1 VHGIINIINMDILLV
16 AIVLIIIFLVIVA
29 YIFSIYNRFKSL
41 RNAGDATLSQTRV
54 AMKKR
59 LDMIEQLVEAVKS
72 YAKFEQDTFE
82 KITSLRVNVGKAG
95 TEELKKIDGESRGI
109 LGNIIAVAENY
120 PELKTSGTVTTL
132 MNSIKDME
140 DEIARHRYTYNNII
154 QEYNTMLDTIPSRY
168 IGRSAGM
175 SKKEY
180 LDFFDEEL
188 KRPVV
193 SWS

>member
-1 VHGIINIINMDILLV
+1 MDILLV
-16 AIVLIIIFLVIVA
+16 VFVLIILFLVIA
-29 YIFSIYNRFKSL
+29 IYFFSTYNRLKSL
-41 RNAGDATLSQTRV
+41 RNASDATLSQARV

-82 KITSLRVNVGKAG
+82 KITSMRVTVGKAG
-95 TEELKKIDGESRGI
+95 TEDLKKIDSESRGI

-120 PELKTSGTVTTL
+120 PALKTSETVTSL
-132 MNSIKDME
+132 MNSVKDIE
-140 DEIARHRYTYNNII
+140 DEIASHRYTYNNII
-154 QEYNTMLDTIPSRY
+154 QVYNTMLDTIPSRF

-188 KRPVV
+188 KRPAV

>member
-1 VHGIINIINMDILLV
+1 MDILMVVLLLIV
-16 AIVLIIIFLVIVA
+16 VLIIILIA
-29 YIFSIYNRFKSL
+29 YFFSVYNRLKSL
-41 RNAGDATLSQTRV
+41 RNAGDATLSQARV

-72 YAKFEQDTFE
+72 YAKFEQDTLT
-82 KITSLRVNVGKAG
+82 KITSMRASIGKAG
-95 TEELKKIDGESRGI
+95 PNELNKVDSEMKGL

-120 PELKTSGTVTTL
+120 PALKTSETVTVT
-132 MNSIKDME
+132 MNAIKDIE

-154 QEYNTMLDTIPSRY
+154 QEYNTMLDTIPSKY
-168 IGRSAGM
+168 IGRSVGL

-193 SWS
+193 SWG

>member
-1 VHGIINIINMDILLV
+1 MDILLV
-16 AIVLIIIFLVIVA
+16 VFVLVILFLVSA
-29 YIFSIYNRFKSL
+29 LYFFSTYNRFKSL
-41 RNAGDATLSQTRV
+41 RNGGDATLSQARV

-82 KITSLRVNVGKAG
+82 KITSMRVTLGKAG
-95 TEELKKIDGESRGI
+95 TEDLKKIDGESRGL

-120 PELKTSGTVTTL
+120 PALKTSETVTSL
-132 MNSIKDME
+132 MNSVKDIE

-154 QEYNTMLDTIPSRY
+154 QEYNTMLDTIPSKY

-188 KRPVV
+188 KRPTV

>member
-1 VHGIINIINMDILLV
+1 MDILLV

>member
-1 VHGIINIINMDILLV
+1 MDILIAVLLLI
-16 AIVLIIIFLVIVA
+16 AVLIIILIA
-29 YIFSIYNRFKSL
+29 YFFSVYNRLKSL
-41 RNAGDATLSQTRV
+41 RNAGDATLSQARV

-72 YAKFEQDTFE
+72 YAKFEQDTLT
-82 KITSLRVNVGKAG
+82 KITGMRASLGKASPN
-95 TEELKKIDGESRGI
+95 ELNKMDSEMRGL

-120 PELKTSGTVTTL
+120 PALKTSETVTMT
-132 MNSIKDME
+132 MHAIKDIE

-154 QEYNTMLDTIPSRY
+154 QEYNTMLDTIPSKFV
-168 IGRSAGM
+168 GRGVGM

-193 SWS
+193 SWG

>member
-1 VHGIINIINMDILLV
+1 MDILLV
-16 AIVLIIIFLVIVA
+16 AIVLIIIFLVTVA
-29 YIFSIYNRFKSL
+29 YIFSIYNRFKNL

-82 KITSLRVNVGKAG
+82 KITGLRVNVGKAG

-175 SKKEY
+175 SKK
-180 LDFFDEEL
+180 
-188 KRPVV
+188 
-193 SWS
+193 

>member
-1 VHGIINIINMDILLV
+1 MDILMVVLLLIV
-16 AIVLIIIFLVIVA
+16 VLIIILIA
-29 YIFSIYNRFKSL
+29 YFFSVYNRLKSL
-41 RNAGDATLSQTRV
+41 RNAGDATLSQARV

-72 YAKFEQDTFE
+72 YAKFEQDTLT
-82 KITSLRVNVGKAG
+82 KITSMRASLGKAG
-95 TEELKKIDGESRGI
+95 PNELNKVDSEMKGL

-120 PELKTSGTVTTL
+120 PALKTSETVTVT
-132 MNSIKDME
+132 MNAIKDIE

-154 QEYNTMLDTIPSRY
+154 QEYNTMLDTIPSKY
-168 IGRSAGM
+168 IGRSVGL

-193 SWS
+193 SWG

>member
-1 VHGIINIINMDILLV
+1 MDISTVVLLFI
-16 AIVLIIIFLVIVA
+16 ALAVILFVI
-29 YIFSIYNRFKSL
+29 YSFSIYNRFKSL
-41 RNAGDATLSQTRV
+41 GNAGDATLSQTRV

-59 LDMIEQLVEAVKS
+59 LDMIEQLVESIKS
-72 YAKFEQDTFE
+72 YAKFEQETLV
-82 KITSLRVNVGKAG
+82 KITSMRANLGKAG
-95 TEELKKIDGESRGI
+95 PNELNKMDGEMRGL

-120 PELKTSGTVTTL
+120 PALKTSETVTVT
-132 MNSIKDME
+132 MNAIKDIE

-154 QEYNTMLDTIPSRY
+154 QEYNTNLDTIPSKY
-168 IGRSAGM
+168 IGRSVGL

-193 SWS
+193 SWG

>member
-1 VHGIINIINMDILLV
+1 MDILTVVLLLIV
-16 AIVLIIIFLVIVA
+16 VLIIILIA
-29 YIFSIYNRFKSL
+29 YFFSVYNRLKSL
-41 RNAGDATLSQTRV
+41 RNAGDATLSQARV

-72 YAKFEQDTFE
+72 YAKFEQDTLT
-82 KITSLRVNVGKAG
+82 KITSMRANLGKAG
-95 TEELKKIDGESRGI
+95 PNELTKMNGEMRGL

-120 PELKTSGTVTTL
+120 PALKTSETVTVT
-132 MNSIKDME
+132 MNAIKDIE

-154 QEYNTMLDTIPSRY
+154 QEYNTMLDTIPSKY
-168 IGRSAGM
+168 IGRSVGL

-193 SWS
+193 SWG

>member
-1 VHGIINIINMDILLV
+1 MDT
-16 AIVLIIIFLVIVA
+16 LIIALFFIMLLLVIVIA
-29 YIFSIYNRFKSL
+29 IYSFSIYNRLKSL
-41 RNAGDATLSQTRV
+41 RNAADATLSQARV

-82 KITSLRVNVGKAG
+82 KITSMRVNVGKAG
-95 TEELKKIDGESRGI
+95 TEDLKKIDGESRGI

-120 PELKTSGTVTTL
+120 PALKTSETVTSL
-132 MNSIKDME
+132 MNSIKDIE

-154 QEYNTMLDTIPSRY
+154 QEYNTMLDTIPSRF
-168 IGRSAGM
+168 IGRSVGM
-175 SKKEY
+175 SKKDY

-188 KRPVV
+188 KRPAVN
-193 SWS
+193 WS

>member
-1 VHGIINIINMDILLV
+1 MDILTVVLLLIV
-16 AIVLIIIFLVIVA
+16 VLIIILIA
-29 YIFSIYNRFKSL
+29 YFFSTYNRLKSL
-41 RNAGDATLSQTRV
+41 RNAGDATLSQARV

-72 YAKFEQDTFE
+72 YAKFEQDTLT
-82 KITSLRVNVGKAG
+82 KITGMRANLGKASPNDL
-95 TEELKKIDGESRGI
+95 TKMDGEMRGL

-120 PELKTSGTVTTL
+120 PALRTSETVTVT
-132 MNSIKDME
+132 MNAIKDIE

-154 QEYNTMLDTIPSRY
+154 QEYNTMLDTIPSKY
-168 IGRSAGM
+168 IGRSVGL

-193 SWS
+193 SWG

>member
-1 VHGIINIINMDILLV
+1 MDTLIVVFLL
-16 AIVLIIIFLVIVA
+16 IPLFLVIISVI
-29 YIFSIYNRFKSL
+29 YSFSIYNRLKSL
-41 RNAGDATLSQTRV
+41 RNAGDAALSQARV

-82 KITSLRVNVGKAG
+82 KITSMRASVGKAS
-95 TEELKKIDGESRGI
+95 TEELKKIDGASRGI
-109 LGNIIAVAENY
+109 LGNITAVAENY
-120 PELKTSGTVTTL
+120 PALKTSETVTVI
-132 MNSIKDME
+132 MKSIKDIE

-154 QEYNTMLDTIPSRY
+154 QEYNTMLDTIPSKY
-168 IGRSAGM
+168 VGRSAGM

-180 LDFFDEEL
+180 LDFWDEEL

>member
-1 VHGIINIINMDILLV
+1 MDILLV
-16 AIVLIIIFLVIVA
+16 AIVLMIIFLVTVA

-109 LGNIIAVAENY
+109 LGNIIAIAENY

-193 SWS
+193 NWS

>member
-1 VHGIINIINMDILLV
+1 MDFLLV
-16 AIVLIIIFLVIVA
+16 VFVLIIIFLAIA
-29 YIFSIYNRFKSL
+29 IYLFSTYNRFKSL
-41 RNAGDATLSQTRV
+41 RNAGDATLSQARV

-82 KITSLRVNVGKAG
+82 KITNMRVTVGKAG
-95 TEELKKIDGESRGI
+95 TEDLKKIDGESRGI

-120 PELKTSGTVTTL
+120 PALKTSETVTSL
-132 MNSIKDME
+132 MSSIKGIE

-154 QEYNTMLDTIPSRY
+154 QEYNTMLDTIPSRF

-180 LDFFDEEL
+180 LDFIDEEL

>member
-1 VHGIINIINMDILLV
+1 MDILLV
-16 AIVLIIIFLVIVA
+16 VSVLIIIFVVSVI
-29 YIFSIYNRFKSL
+29 YFFSTYNRLKSL
-41 RNAGDATLSQTRV
+41 RNAADATLSQTRV

-72 YAKFEQDTFE
+72 YAKFEQGTFE
-82 KITSLRVNVGKAG
+82 KITSMRVNVGKAG

-120 PELKTSGTVTTL
+120 PALKTSETVASL
-132 MNSIKDME
+132 MTSVKDME

-154 QEYNTMLDTIPSRY
+154 QEYNTMLDTIPSRF

-193 SWS
+193 SWG